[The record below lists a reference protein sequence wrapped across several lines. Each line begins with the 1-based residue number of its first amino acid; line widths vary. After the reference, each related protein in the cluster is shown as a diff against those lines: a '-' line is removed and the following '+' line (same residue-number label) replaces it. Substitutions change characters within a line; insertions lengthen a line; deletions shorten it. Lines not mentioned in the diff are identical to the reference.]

1 MVSARLCVGALVSLG
16 LAGAFGFS
24 EHSRI
29 ETSLVQAQHECVT
42 YLNLP
47 KHRLYQYLVYNYSND
62 AKTKLMIRC
71 VGLILQWWNSEGVLN
86 EHVIEQY
93 FLPDAGDT
101 TYRERTAVCVETKA
115 PEGDAL
121 CSRAFETFQCYLQQY
136 GELIHCPKVVPLSD
150 ERLAET
156 MHFCLDVLSLPLSY
170 FENCTSSAELFLAT
184 DQSRCLLRCFVIRAG
199 LYSDQHGPFA
209 ERFRLQFGPLKADVF
224 DNDLEGDYCVTRLR
238 REGYDECSLAA
249 RSLYECYYFADT
261 LLPTFERIIPILQL
275 VMLSTLDDSSEEEGI
290 DTSYCSTNK
299 IKQCE

>member
-1 MVSARLCVGALVSLG
+1 MVSTRLCVGALVSLW
-16 LAGAFGFS
+16 LTGAFAFI
-24 EHSRI
+24 EHGTI
-29 ETSLVQAQHECVT
+29 EKSLVQAQHECVT

-71 VGLILQWWNSEGVLN
+71 VGLLLHWWNSDGALN
-86 EHVIEQY
+86 KHVIEQY

-101 TYRERTAVCVETKA
+101 TYPERTAACVENKA
-115 PEGDAL
+115 PEGDEL

-136 GELIHCPKVVPLSD
+136 GELINCPKVVPLSD
-150 ERLAET
+150 ERLAEA
-156 MHFCLDVLSLPLSY
+156 MHFCLDVLSVSLPY
-170 FENCTSSAELFLAT
+170 FENCTNSAELFLST

-209 ERFRLQFGPLKADVF
+209 ERFKLQFGPPKLDVF
-224 DNDLEGDYCVTRLR
+224 DNDLEGDYCVIRLR

-261 LLPTFERIIPILQL
+261 LLPTFLRIIPLLKL
-275 VMLSTLDDSSEEEGI
+275 VMLPESEDLDEEQEMG
-290 DTSYCSTNK
+290 TSKFRSGMK
-299 IKQCE
+299 